1 MNNNIRTAN
10 ILKFFPNAVYK
21 RILVETVLERV
32 NDEGFGIT
40 LEHEKVFINPKIVRE
55 LNLKVGDVIEALISP
70 NTKARPDSNVPWA
83 VCHVGMTKVLPVEA
97 LEEETLSER
106 QIEVSIEERIKELLL
121 KPENEYPHRVG
132 EISDKLD
139 ISTDQVQLALQR
151 MHNAGAIWE
160 AKIERK
166 GTQDRASY
174 VLWALDDELF
184 SIWCE

>member
-10 ILKFFPNAVYK
+10 ILKFFPNSVYK

-32 NDEGFGIT
+32 NDEGFVIT

-55 LNLKVGDVIEALISP
+55 LGLKVGDIIEALISP
-70 NTKARPDSNVPWA
+70 NKKARPDSNVPWT

-97 LEEETLSER
+97 PEEILSER

-151 MHNAGAIWE
+151 MHNAGDIWE

-184 SIWCE
+184 SVECE

>member
-1 MNNNIRTAN
+1 MNNNIRTTN
-10 ILKFFPNAVYK
+10 ILKFFPNSVYK

-55 LNLKVGDVIEALISP
+55 LDLKVGDIIEALISP
-70 NTKARPDSNVPWA
+70 NEKARPDSNVPWT
-83 VCHVGMTKVLPVEA
+83 VCHVGMTKVLPVDA
-97 LEEETLSER
+97 PEEILSER

-132 EISDKLD
+132 EISDKLG

-151 MHNAGAIWE
+151 MHNAGDIWE

-184 SIWCE
+184 AIECG

>member
-1 MNNNIRTAN
+1 MNNNIRSTN
-10 ILKFFPNAVYK
+10 ILKFFPNSVYK
-21 RILVETVLERV
+21 RVLVETVLDKV

-40 LEHEKVFINPKIVRE
+40 MEREKVFINPKIVRE
-55 LNLKVGDVIEALISP
+55 LGLKVGDIIEALISP
-70 NTKARPDSNVPWA
+70 NKKARPDSNVPWT

-97 LEEETLSER
+97 PEEILSER
-106 QIEVSIEERIKELLL
+106 QIEVSIEERIKELLI

-151 MHNAGAIWE
+151 MHNAGDIWE

-184 SIWCE
+184 SVECE

>member
-10 ILKFFPNAVYK
+10 ILKFFPNSVYK

-55 LNLKVGDVIEALISP
+55 LDLKVGDIIEALISA
-70 NTKARPDSNVPWA
+70 NKKARPDSNVPWT
-83 VCHVGMTKVLPVEA
+83 VCHVGMTKVLPVDA
-97 LEEETLSER
+97 PEEILSER

-151 MHNAGAIWE
+151 MHNAGDIWE

-184 SIWCE
+184 SVECE

>member
-10 ILKFFPNAVYK
+10 ILKFFPNSVYK

-55 LNLKVGDVIEALISP
+55 LDLKVGDIIEALISP
-70 NTKARPDSNVPWA
+70 NKKARPDSNVPWT

-97 LEEETLSER
+97 PEEILSER

-121 KPENEYPHRVG
+121 KPENE
-132 EISDKLD
+132 
-139 ISTDQVQLALQR
+139 
-151 MHNAGAIWE
+151 
-160 AKIERK
+160 
-166 GTQDRASY
+166 
-174 VLWALDDELF
+174 
-184 SIWCE
+184 